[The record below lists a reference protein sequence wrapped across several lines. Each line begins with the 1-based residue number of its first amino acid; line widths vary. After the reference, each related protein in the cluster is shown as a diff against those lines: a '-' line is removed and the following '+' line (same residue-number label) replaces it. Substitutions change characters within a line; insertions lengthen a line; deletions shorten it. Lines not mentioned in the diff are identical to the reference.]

1 MLRALIKRQPYSFKF
16 IKFLSYDKLSGKL
29 LFFSKGWLFN
39 LFQIP
44 LFEWNFDIL
53 RSFSN

>member
-39 LFQIP
+39 LLQIT